1 MLSILDRYLL
11 RNLLINY
18 LIGLSVMISLYI
30 ALDMFVNMDEF
41 TEHGYPLS
49 TVIVNIIDFYLP
61 NVLLYFAQL
70 SGVITAYAC
79 FAVLSRMRKLNE
91 MTAILASGVS
101 LYRVAVPIIAFG
113 IGTTALLVIDTEL
126 LIPRVAHKLA
136 RDHDEAGHARAYEV
150 VFLQDRD
157 DALVSAQQFHPII
170 RDLRNMLVIRRDAKG
185 RVVETIEAD
194 HATWEPPNAV
204 HDVGW
209 WKLERSRETSR
220 AVRRSTGLA
229 PREDLTVSYPAHYA
243 SELSPE
249 AIEVRQAA
257 GWISFLSLSG
267 LKQLEAEGSAN
278 RAEIIRTRHARVA
291 QPIVAVVLLL
301 LGLPFFLD
309 RSRGNVLADTAKC
322 LSLCGLCYIVTFV
335 AQGIRPETV
344 SALPAWIPIFVFGT
358 LAMVMLDRVKT

>member
-1 MLSILDRYLL
+1 MLTILDRYLL
-11 RNLLINY
+11 RSLLVNY
-18 LIGLSVMISLYI
+18 VIGLSVMICLYI

-49 TVIVNIIDFYLP
+49 TVIANIVDFYLP

-70 SGVITAYAC
+70 SGVITSYAC

-101 LYRVAVPIIAFG
+101 LYRVAVPIVGFG

-136 RDHDEAGHARAYEV
+136 RDHDDADNARAYEV
-150 VFLQDRD
+150 VFLHDRE
-157 DALVSAQQFHPII
+157 DALVSAEQFHPVTK
-170 RDLRNMLVIRRDAKG
+170 DLRNMLVIRRDAKG

-194 HATWEPPNAV
+194 HATWEPPNETRTS
-204 HDVGW
+204 GR
-209 WKLERSRETSR
+209 WKLERSRQTSR
-220 AVRRSTGLA
+220 SLHQSTGLA
-229 PREDLTVSYPAHYA
+229 PREDLSVSYPDYYL
-243 SELSPE
+243 SDLSPE
-249 AIEVRQAA
+249 AIQVRQAE
-257 GWISFLSLSG
+257 GWISFLSLHA
-267 LKQLEAEGSAN
+267 LKQLEEDDSPN
-278 RAEIIRTRHARVA
+278 RAEIVRTRHARVA

-322 LSLCGLCYIVTFV
+322 LSLCGVCYIVTFI

-358 LAMVMLDRVKT
+358 LAMVLLDRVKT